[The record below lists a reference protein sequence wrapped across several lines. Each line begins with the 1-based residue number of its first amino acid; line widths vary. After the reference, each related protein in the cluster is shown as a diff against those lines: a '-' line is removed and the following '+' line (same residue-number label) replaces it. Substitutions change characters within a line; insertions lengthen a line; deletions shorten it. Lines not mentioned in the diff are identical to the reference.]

1 MKNLGHWAPP
11 AGNRILIAAGLS
23 LLLCA
28 GSAGAGEARPSR
40 QGEWEKTLQ
49 AAKRE
54 GQVVMYVSEVYDEVY
69 RHFQK
74 RYPEIKVVVVPG
86 AGNAIANRIMS
97 ERRAGKFLG
106 DFYLGGSGT
115 AHDVLLKAKVLD
127 PVKPTLHLPEVL
139 DESKWWRGRHKY
151 VDAQGEFIFAF
162 SGLSQSYFHF
172 NSKLVDP
179 KEFKSYWN
187 FIQPKWKG
195 KILVMD
201 PTMGGGVTGVL
212 RFLYHTKSLGPEF
225 LVRFLGEMDL
235 GVTRDL
241 RQYVDWLATGRF
253 AIATFA
259 SADRADLYKA
269 KEQGLPVDWFD
280 PRIFKEGAPLSSSN
294 GNLALMNNAP
304 HPNAAKVAINWLLSR
319 EGQMAYQKA
328 QEGADSL
335 RIDIPKEGVPSHTRR
350 WEGVKYEVMDN
361 PEWRDMEPIRQ
372 VVNEIWKKR
381 K

>member
-1 MKNLGHWAPP
+1 MKKFPP
-11 AGNRILIAAGLS
+11 RIPLSGRLLAAGL
-23 LLLCA
+23 LLLFQIGA
-28 GSAGAGEARPSR
+28 AGAGEARLSR
-40 QGEWEKTLQ
+40 QAEWDKTLQ
-49 AAKRE
+49 AAKKE
-54 GQVVMYVSEVYDEVY
+54 GQVVMYVSDVYEEVF
-69 RHFQK
+69 RQFQK

-97 ERRAGKFLG
+97 ERRAGKYLG

-127 PVKPTLHLPEVL
+127 PVKPTLILPEVV
-139 DESKWWRGRHKY
+139 DESKWWRGKHKY
-151 VDAQGEFIFAF
+151 VDPQGEYIFAF
-162 SGLSQSYFHF
+162 NGLSQSYFHF
-172 NSKLVDP
+172 NSKMVNP
-179 KEFKSYWN
+179 KEFKSYWD
-187 FIQPKWKG
+187 FLQPKWKG

-212 RFLYHTKSLGPEF
+212 RFLYHTKALGPEF
-225 LVRFLGEMDL
+225 LTRFLGEMDL

-241 RQYVDWLATGRF
+241 RQYVDWLAAGRF

-269 KEQGLPVDWFD
+269 KEQGLTVDWFD

-319 EGQMAYQKA
+319 EGQIAYQKF

-335 RIDIPKEGVPSHTRR
+335 RVDIPKEGVASQTRR
-350 WEGVKYEVMDN
+350 WEGVRYEVMDN

-372 VVNEIWKKR
+372 VVNEVWKKR

>member
-1 MKNLGHWAPP
+1 MKKFPP
-11 AGNRILIAAGLS
+11 RIPLSGRLLAAGL
-23 LLLCA
+23 LLFLQIGA
-28 GSAGAGEARPSR
+28 AGAGEARPSK
-40 QGEWEKTLQ
+40 QAEWDKTLQ
-49 AAKRE
+49 AAKKE
-54 GQVVMYVSEVYDEVY
+54 GQVVMYVSDVYEEVF
-69 RHFQK
+69 RQFQK
-74 RYPEIKVVVVPG
+74 RYPEIKVVIVPG

-97 ERRAGKFLG
+97 ERRAGKYLG

-127 PVKPTLHLPEVL
+127 PVKPTLILPEVV
-139 DESKWWRGRHKY
+139 DESKWWRGKHKY
-151 VDAQGEFIFAF
+151 VDPQGEYIFAF
-162 SGLSQSYFHF
+162 NGLSQSYFHF
-172 NSKLVDP
+172 NSKMVNP
-179 KEFKSYWN
+179 KEFKSYWD
-187 FIQPKWKG
+187 FLQPKWKG

-212 RFLYHTKSLGPEF
+212 RFLYHTKALGPEF
-225 LVRFLGEMDL
+225 LTRFLGEMDL

-241 RQYVDWLATGRF
+241 RQYVDWLAAGRY

-269 KEQGLPVDWFD
+269 KEQGLAVDWFD

-319 EGQMAYQKA
+319 EGQMVYQKF

-335 RIDIPKEGVPSHTRR
+335 RIDIPKEEVPPHTRR
-350 WEGVKYEVMDN
+350 WEGVRYEVMDN

-372 VVNEIWKKR
+372 VVNEVWKK
-381 K
+381 KK